1 MKKYFFVL
9 MVASLP
15 LFLQAQSKNVVN
27 SQRVFPKISATAAF
41 EKALAAHAKKYHASG
56 TFKWRV
62 YKIVTGPD
70 AGGYHIIEGPGT
82 WDEFDKRGNL
92 GNEHMADWANNIST
106 LLTEKF
112 EDSYG
117 VFREDLSSTAL
128 TNYSDKIA
136 ITHTYYK
143 PGYSAELESALK
155 SLKSAWED
163 GKQSIAVYE
172 MSSSGQ
178 NGFNVVTRYADGLK
192 ERDPQYRASMKSRYE
207 KINGTGSWNTYQD
220 MLKKSVDHSWGEI
233 LEFQPA
239 LSAN

>member
-1 MKKYFFVL
+1 MKKLCFF
-9 MVASLP
+9 
-15 LFLQAQSKNVVN
+15 FLVFSMPFMSNAQSKNVVN
-27 SQRVFPKISATAAF
+27 SQRVFPKINSTAAF

-92 GNEHMADWANNIST
+92 GKDHMADWANSIST

-117 VFREDLSSTAL
+117 VFRDDLSSTAL
-128 TNYSDKIA
+128 TNYSNKIA

-155 SLKSAWED
+155 TLKSSWED

-172 MSSSGQ
+172 ISSSGQ

-207 KINGTGSWNTYQD
+207 KLNGAGSWSNYQD
-220 MLKKSVDHSWGEI
+220 MLKKCVDHSWSEI
-233 LEFQPA
+233 LEFQPE
-239 LSAN
+239 LSSN